1 MSDES
6 VINETIL
13 EQRKGI
19 KWNATVFIA
28 LFHVSAVAA
37 LFMFNWRAL
46 LVSIL
51 LWWISAS
58 LGVGMGFHR
67 LLTHRAYK
75 TPKLVEYFLTLCGT
89 LTLEGGPIYWVVTHR
104 IHHAHTDAPG
114 DPHTPRDG
122 GWWAHVGWILW
133 GTGQQYDSSVV
144 ARYAPDMVKD
154 RFHLWLNRL

>member
-37 LFMFNWRAL
+37 LFMFSWRAL

-89 LTLEGGPIYWVVTHR
+89 LKLEGGHIYWVVNHR
-104 IHHAHTDAPG
+104 IHHAHTVP
-114 DPHTPRDG
+114 PRHPYTPRVG
-122 GWWAHVGWILW
+122 GWWSHAGWILG
-133 GTGQQYDSSVV
+133 GTRQQCDSSVV
-144 ARYAPDMVKD
+144 AREA
-154 RFHLWLNRL
+154 

>member
-6 VINETIL
+6 VINERIL

-19 KWNATVFIA
+19 KWNATVFMA
-28 LFHVSAVAA
+28 LFHVGAVAA
-37 LFMFNWRAL
+37 LFMFSWRAL

-104 IHHAHTDAPG
+104 IHHAHTDAMG
-114 DPHTPRDG
+114 YDPVDRAPFKCERSAQGQKVFHQLWRL
-122 GWWAHVGWILW
+122 VG
-133 GTGQQYDSSVV
+133 TMSQESVKTHSH
-144 ARYAPDMVKD
+144 A
-154 RFHLWLNRL
+154 

>member
-6 VINETIL
+6 VINERIL

-19 KWNATVFIA
+19 KWNATVFMA
-28 LFHVSAVAA
+28 LFHVGAVAA
-37 LFMFNWRAL
+37 LFMFSWRAL

-104 IHHAHTDAPG
+104 ICMSVMDAMG
-114 DPHTPRDG
+114 YDPVDRAAFECERSAEGQKVLHQLWRL
-122 GWWAHVGWILW
+122 VG
-133 GTGQQYDSSVV
+133 TMSQ
-144 ARYAPDMVKD
+144 
-154 RFHLWLNRL
+154 